1 MGWLAFGATSPSP
14 RCLAYTCCT
23 HAYKHAHET
32 RDTRKSFSYWVVYT
46 LGVLTDSTRCACACL
61 WLWLWLRQEQ
71 ARTCICV
78 IVIEGMPCVLQND
91 VISSRLAIPPSP
103 SSGFT
108 SSQIA
113 AAGCDN
119 DGRQD
124 KTRQDKTRQ
133 DKTRQRHTHTQTSGV
148 VELQEKQEET
158 AEGVENTATRYMVSR
173 DRLGWAGLGRAG
185 RYLQATP
192 PREIDGRLCVAAACQ
207 HTTCGVAQWKDVPGS
222 D

>member
-113 AAGCDN
+113 AAGCDSG
-119 DGRQD
+119 GRQD
-124 KTRQDKTRQ
+124 KTRQDTHTHRHQALSSCKRNRKKRLKASRT
-133 DKTRQRHTHTQTSGV
+133 QRHAIWCLVIGW
-148 VELQEKQEET
+148 
-158 AEGVENTATRYMVSR
+158 AG
-173 DRLGWAGLGRAG
+173 LGWAGLAG
-185 RYLQATP
+185 TCRPHHLARSTDASVWPPRVNTP
-192 PREIDGRLCVAAACQ
+192 PAV
-207 HTTCGVAQWKDVPGS
+207 
-222 D
+222 